1 MGPKRIRASLSDNLT
16 DLELICSARP
26 ILTIDHK
33 IHTDI
38 IVRLGVSQVH
48 LVVISLEVYVPVRSP
63 DIPLIIPVHNF
74 HRCISINIIISSI
87 LHNGMTIAKSCRADI
102 FITTHP
108 GRQI

>member
-1 MGPKRIRASLSDNLT
+1 MGPKRISASLSDNLT
-16 DLELICSARP
+16 DLELIGSARP
-26 ILTIDHK
+26 ILSTDHK
-33 IHTDI
+33 IHSDI

-48 LVVISLEVYVPVRSP
+48 LVVISIEVYVPVRSP

-74 HRCISINIIISSI
+74 HPWISIIIISSI

-102 FITTHP
+102 HITTHQ